1 MAELFS
7 TTRRVEFRETDAAG
21 IAHFSAFLCYME
33 QAEHDLLR
41 TLDWSVMIPHGD
53 SGYISWPR
61 VHVECDFQGT
71 VQFED
76 VLDIT
81 VHIARLGTRSVTYAF
96 QFICKGRQIASGK
109 TIAVCCHVST
119 DRSLESIDIPA
130 QLRERFQR
138 YVLSE

>member
-1 MAELFS
+1 MAEVFH

-41 TLDWSVMIPHGD
+41 TLDWSVMMPHAD
-53 SGYISWPR
+53 TGYLSWPR

-76 VLDIT
+76 VLDIS
-81 VHIARLGTRSVTYAF
+81 VHISRLGARSVTYVF
-96 QFICKGRQIASGK
+96 QFTCQGRQIASGK
-109 TIAVCCHVST
+109 TIAVCCHVGT
-119 DRSLESIDIPA
+119 DRSLESIDIPPV
-130 QLRERFQR
+130 LRERLLR
-138 YVLSE
+138 YVTSE

>member
-1 MAELFS
+1 MAEVFH

-41 TLDWSVMIPHGD
+41 TLDWSVMMPHAET
-53 SGYISWPR
+53 GYLSWPR
-61 VHVECDFQGT
+61 VHVEADFHGA

-76 VLDIT
+76 VLDIS
-81 VHIARLGTRSVTYAF
+81 VHITRLGARSVTYVF
-96 QFICKGRQIASGK
+96 QFTCQGRQIASGK
-109 TIAVCCHVST
+109 TIAVCCHVGT

-130 QLRERFQR
+130 DLRQR
-138 YVLSE
+138 LARYATSE

>member
-1 MAELFS
+1 MAEVFR

-41 TLDWSVMIPHGD
+41 TLDWSVMIPHEET
-53 SGYISWPR
+53 GYLSWPR

-76 VLDIT
+76 VLDIAVDIT
-81 VHIARLGTRSVTYAF
+81 LGRPQCDVPLWLHLQRSAD
-96 QFICKGRQIASGK
+96 C
-109 TIAVCCHVST
+109 
-119 DRSLESIDIPA
+119 
-130 QLRERFQR
+130 QR
-138 YVLSE
+138 